1 MDIPRLINTLGWKD
15 ILPNR
20 NFGFRPEAVRMF
32 YANMKPCFQ
41 ISPPCFTTIVYNY
54 LITINVELLSLLLGI
69 PVAGAEVQNESDFSS
84 VGFNEG
90 DALRLYARDT
100 GRYYPSDFHS
110 GRLPDDLKVLHY
122 YITRAFLPRSHGLN
136 TLYPSDLWIL
146 ASAKENRVISYP
158 HLMFDHMMN
167 YHDAYYDAELPFAPQ
182 ITQILLAL
190 GLDLRF
196 KVARVDILSSL
207 RAQFVL
213 RKVDASV
220 GRRRPLVNAP
230 GGEAATNAV
239 PPHEDGLSLADLGE
253 EEAEEAPPEQVNCAR
268 VRDNGKQPLVH
279 PLEVIQAMFR
289 LEGEASCSRDQM
301 QEDEEGISD
310 YVSSPEYGF

>member
-1 MDIPRLINTLGWKD
+1 MDVPRLINSLGWKE

-20 NFGFRPEAVRMF
+20 NFGFRPAVVRMF

-41 ISPPCFTTIVYNY
+41 ISLPCFTTIVYNY

-69 PVAGAEVQNESDFSS
+69 PVAGAEVQNESDFHS

-110 GRLPDDLKVLHY
+110 GRLPDDLKVLNY

-136 TLYPSDLWIL
+136 KLYPSDLWIL

-167 YHDAYYDAELPFAPQ
+167 YHDAYYDEDLPFAPQ
-182 ITQILLAL
+182 MTQILLAL

-220 GRRRPLVNAP
+220 GRRRSLVNSP
-230 GGEAATNAV
+230 GGEAADHAV

-253 EEAEEAPPEQVNCAR
+253 EEAKEAPEPNNRAR
-268 VRDNGKQPLVH
+268 VMRDNGKQALVH

-289 LEGEASCSRDQM
+289 LEGEASSSRDQM

-310 YVSSPEYGF
+310 YVSLPEYGF